1 MNASSEDFQICAR
14 FSVSLVSTII
24 KTKNDRVKMTN
35 AAGRDR

>member
-1 MNASSEDFQICAR
+1 MNASGEDFHICAR
-14 FSVSLVSTII
+14 SPVDLVSTII